1 MKTWNTEETTILKQY
16 YNRVPNIELYKLIP
30 NKSPIAIY
38 KKAKSLGLMK
48 NKDIAFLNRSN
59 ARKGEKCCN
68 WKGGK
73 YKTPKGYIEIK
84 KPEYPK
90 ANNRGYVL
98 EHIFVFEEKTGLI
111 VPDNCCIHHLNGNK
125 SDNRIEN
132 LCLMLTTA
140 HTTYHNIE
148 RCKAKERKHE

>member
-1 MKTWNTEETTILKQY
+1 MKTWNTEETTILKQN
-16 YNRVPNIELYKLIP
+16 YNRVSNIELYKLIP

-73 YKTPKGYIEIK
+73 YKTPKGYIEVK

-90 ANNRGYVL
+90 ANKRGYVL
-98 EHIFVFEEKTGLI
+98 EHIFVFEEKNRC
-111 VPDNCCIHHLNGNK
+111 NC
-125 SDNRIEN
+125 SR
-132 LCLMLTTA
+132 
-140 HTTYHNIE
+140 
-148 RCKAKERKHE
+148 